1 MLINSIKFGNSHF
14 PTIKRKKHL
23 HSINQI
29 QTPSQNHTKSF
40 GSRKGELEGRS
51 LIRRKSQIRQDN
63 DKSVQYAKITEILNE
78 ILNEDKQSD
87 YPIIKC
93 VKSDFISRFS
103 KEISN
108 NPNKN
113 ILIGIS
119 GESASGKTTIC
130 KTIDTLSRELNIPI
144 ELLSAD
150 NYFNDIS
157 ALIAKYGSF
166 DKLLET
172 GYDVDSPNNFYMDR
186 LHDDLAQ
193 LANGNDVKIP
203 QYLVNGTGISVPNA
217 IPKKAQKVIVVE
229 GMATMYSPVRELLD
243 AQIYVDVEPEVQE
256 KRYIARAKRERNQ
269 TEEDA
274 QKQLDYVRAAA
285 KKYILPK
292 KNNSDIIIDG
302 CVSKEN
308 FKDLI
313 AQIFDRFNN
322 I

>member
-1 MLINSIKFGNSHF
+1 MLINSIKFGISHI
-14 PTIKRKKHL
+14 TSTKKKKSHL
-23 HSINQI
+23 RSNQINQ
-29 QTPSQNHTKSF
+29 QQRKYPKSF
-40 GSRKGELEGRS
+40 GFGSREIEGRS
-51 LIRRKSQIRQDN
+51 LVKTKKQIKTNNGKNIQCA
-63 DKSVQYAKITEILNE
+63 QITETLNE
-78 ILNEDKQSD
+78 ILNEDRKSD
-87 YPIIKC
+87 SPIIKC
-93 VKSDFISRFS
+93 VKPDFISRFS
-103 KEISN
+103 ERISN

-130 KTIDTLSRELNIPI
+130 KTIDYLSKKTNMPI

-172 GYDVDSPNNFYMDR
+172 GYDVDSPDNFYMDR
-186 LHDDLAQ
+186 LHDDLEQ
-193 LANGNDVKIP
+193 LSNGNDVKIP
-203 QYLVNGTGISVPNA
+203 QYLVNGTGISIPNA
-217 IPKKAQKVIVVE
+217 IEKKAQKVIVVE

-256 KRYIARAKRERNQ
+256 KRYIERAKRERNQ

-274 QKQLDYVRAAA
+274 LKQLDYVRDAA

-292 KNNSDIIIDG
+292 KDNSDIIING
-302 CVSKEN
+302 CASKEIFQDFISHI
-308 FKDLI
+308 FKVC
-313 AQIFDRFNN
+313 
-322 I
+322 